1 MRFSQAD
8 RALAGVDY
16 SLGKEDCMD
25 KGRHPHVIRT
35 WTVERTK
42 VPYRPP
48 QPAKSPPNQR
58 REPSRGTEKNPQ
70 NAGSARKN
78 DR

>member
-1 MRFSQAD
+1 
-8 RALAGVDY
+8 
-16 SLGKEDCMD
+16 MD
-25 KGRHPHVIRT
+25 KGRHPHVVRT

-48 QPAKSPPNQR
+48 QPAKAR
-58 REPSRGTEKNPQ
+58 PSLRQDLFRPEKNPPGG
-70 NAGSARKN
+70 GSARKR